1 MTRRVLA
8 GKSLPGELYPHGL
21 ADLHRLDFTSADEAE
36 RLTVRCFKSQLL
48 IVSSSLQHGHCQR

>member
-8 GKSLPGELYPHGL
+8 GKSLPGELDPHGL

-36 RLTVRCFKSQLL
+36 RLAVRCFEAHFP
-48 IVSSSLQHGHCQR
+48 IVN